1 MTKIEELQR
10 RLSEGRL
17 GRRDF
22 IKQATAMGMAA
33 AIPSLVLLE
42 EARAAAPKHGG
53 KLRQAIRGGST
64 SDTLFG
70 VLGGGDAH
78 QVNSQRQLLNG
89 LTEISPSLDVV
100 PELAESWEANA
111 DATAWTFKLRKGVE
125 FHNGKSLEAAD
136 VIHSI
141 NVHRGEDSKSTGK
154 GLVAEVVD
162 IKADGKHTV
171 TFELATANADFPFV
185 MSDYHFCIG
194 PDGFGDAEWEQG
206 IGTGPYSLVNWEPG
220 VRTETKRNPNYFKE
234 GKPYFDEVETLNVQD
249 GSARTTALES
259 GAVDYIDTP
268 PLKTLH
274 LLEKREGVNIREVP
288 SNVHYTFPMLMD
300 APPYDNQDVRT
311 AMKLAMDRDAI
322 LKRILGG
329 HGYIGNDHPIGK
341 GYKYHHADLPQRTY
355 DPDKAKWHLKQAGH
369 ERLAIKIWAAD
380 VYAGG
385 VDSAV
390 LFKEQAAR
398 AGIDM
403 EIIQAPQDGYWSEI
417 WTVKPLCVSYWNARP
432 TEDLMLTI
440 AFHSSSAWNET
451 HWKHDRFDSL
461 LVQARGELD
470 VARRREMY
478 YELQEIL
485 HYEGGLL
492 APVFANQVLAASSKL
507 HVPEQI
513 AGHYPNDGNRN
524 HERWWFV

>member
-1 MTKIEELQR
+1 MRKIEDLKLQ
-10 RLSEGRL
+10 LSEGRI

-22 IKQATAMGMAA
+22 MKQATAMGMAA

-42 EARAAAPKHGG
+42 EAKAAAPNHGG
-53 KLRQAIRGGST
+53 TFRQAIKGGAT

-89 LTEISPSLDVV
+89 LTEISPTLEAE

-141 NVHRGEDSKSTGK
+141 NVHRGEDSRSTGK
-154 GLVAEVVD
+154 GLVSEVVD
-162 IKADGKHTV
+162 VKADDKHTV

-185 MSDYHFCIG
+185 MSDYHFPIG
-194 PDGFGDAEWEQG
+194 PEGFGDEEWAQG
-206 IGTGPYSLVNWEPG
+206 IGTGPYSLVNFEPG

-249 GSARTTALES
+249 GVARTAALES

-274 LLEKREGVNIREVP
+274 LLAKREGIVIREVP
-288 SNVHYTFPMLMD
+288 SNVHYTFPMRMD
-300 APPYDNQDVRT
+300 AAPYDNQDVRT
-311 AMKLAMDRDAI
+311 ALKLAMDREAI

-355 DPDKAKWHLKQAGH
+355 DPEKAKWHLKQAGH
-369 ERLAIKIWAAD
+369 DRLPIKIWAAD
-380 VYAGG
+380 MYDGG
-385 VDSAV
+385 VDAAV
-390 LFKEQAAR
+390 LFKEQSAK

-403 EIIQAPQDGYWSEI
+403 EILQVPTDGYWSEI
-417 WTVKPLCVSYWNARP
+417 WNVKPFCVSYWNARP

-451 HWKHDRFDSL
+451 NWKHERFDSL

-470 VARRREMY
+470 EAKRRGMY

-485 HYEGGLL
+485 HNEGGLL
-492 APVFANQVLAASSKL
+492 APVFQNQVLGISSKV

-513 AGHYPNDGNRN
+513 AGHYGNDGNRN